1 MPATVASPEHR
12 GTSGPLRVTVQQPNP
27 TTPRFIGETCSGTA
41 LEARLAWGELRACM
55 YCDCW
60 V

>member
-27 TTPRFIGETCSGTA
+27 TTPRFIGETCSVTA
-41 LEARLAWGELRACM
+41 LEARLASGEL
-55 YCDCW
+55 
-60 V
+60 